1 MLISLRNN
9 VETSARSLVPWLKT
23 TTMDGRWE
31 RRSFCTLR
39 GSARFRGC
47 PSFWNTFRA
56 SACWVFSSADYVK
69 HRPSVTWPVIH
80 SNPFLPL
87 VSGQNPPAAGW
98 PGVWERAAS
107 EGEFSFER
115 VSFELSSFEI
125 SHQIVYK
132 SKGQTSIDSLIVN
145 RLFYVLIECVVSLFT
160 DKYRL
165 SRLFLFFFF
174 ISFDREFLACE

>member
-1 MLISLRNN
+1 
-9 VETSARSLVPWLKT
+9 
-23 TTMDGRWE
+23 MDGRWE

-115 VSFELSSFEI
+115 VSFELSSFEV

-132 SKGQTSIDSLIVN
+132 SKGRTSIDSLIVN

-160 DKYRL
+160 EKYRL
-165 SRLFLFFFF
+165 SSLFLFF
-174 ISFDREFLACE
+174 ISFHREFLACE